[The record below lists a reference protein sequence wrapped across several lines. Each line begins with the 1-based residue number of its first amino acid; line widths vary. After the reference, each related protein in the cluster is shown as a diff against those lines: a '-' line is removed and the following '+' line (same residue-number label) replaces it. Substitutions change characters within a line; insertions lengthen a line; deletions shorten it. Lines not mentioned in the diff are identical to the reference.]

1 MVFVSRN
8 MRSREIGIQTYAR
21 ACRLMPELRD
31 VELEYLSVR
40 DYYMNM
46 LARLAQFEEAF
57 EQAKA
62 SGTPDDVAM
71 FKHRVHSLQGA
82 IKGERKRL
90 QEVAE
95 KSYAEAFFLAAKAML
110 PEEIR
115 KTIELETEKLLGRP
129 RHELHGT

>member
-8 MRSREIGIQTYAR
+8 MRSREMGIQTYAR
-21 ACRLMPELRD
+21 ACRLMPELREA
-31 VELEYLSVR
+31 ELDYLSVR

-57 EQAKA
+57 EQAKL
-62 SGTPDDVAM
+62 SGTPSEIAE
-71 FKHRVHSLQGA
+71 FKHRVYSLQGA
-82 IKGERKRL
+82 LKGERKRL

-95 KSYAEAFFLAAKAML
+95 KSYAEAFFLCAKCML
-110 PEEIR
+110 PDEVR

-129 RHELHGT
+129 RHELHGS